1 MLDRIIDRLMKG
13 LEITIALMLGV
24 MVVLVFGNVVLRYGF
39 NSGIAFSEEASRYL
53 FVWVTFLGAI
63 IAVREHTH
71 LGVDTLVRKMPR
83 KGKIFLAV
91 ISDLLIIMVVVLLFQ
106 GSVKQ
111 TIINYATTSP
121 VAGISLS
128 FLYVPGVIASAAI
141 GVLTVLHLYQILF
154 VGVPDEALILTVE
167 SEELAAFE
175 QKEQALKNHPAS
187 GTKPL
192 VQMPV
197 EKLL

>member
-1 MLDRIIDRLMKG
+1 
-13 LEITIALMLGV
+13 
-24 MVVLVFGNVVLRYGF
+24 
-39 NSGIAFSEEASRYL
+39 
-53 FVWVTFLGAI
+53 
-63 IAVREHTH
+63 
-71 LGVDTLVRKMPR
+71 MPR
-83 KGKIFLAV
+83 KGKVFLAV

-175 QKEQALKNHPAS
+175 QKELALKNHPTS